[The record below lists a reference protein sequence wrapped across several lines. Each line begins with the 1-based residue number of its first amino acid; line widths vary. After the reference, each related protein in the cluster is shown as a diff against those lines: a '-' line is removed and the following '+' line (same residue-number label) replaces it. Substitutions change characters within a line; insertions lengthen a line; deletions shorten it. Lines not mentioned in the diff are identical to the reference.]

1 MKFTQTFAITQ
12 WDQAAYDEAGTI
24 SLGRATVEKTFT
36 GNDLD
41 GTSAAE
47 LLMVGTADGPA
58 AYTAVERFTG
68 TLGGRKGSF
77 VMLHGASADQ
87 TSSVGKIVAAEGD
100 LAGLTGTVVYEHD
113 EEGARVTVDYELP

>member
-1 MKFTQTFAITQ
+1 MKVTQTFEITQ
-12 WDQAAYDEAGTI
+12 WDQAAYDEADTI
-24 SLGRATVEKTFT
+24 SLGRATVGKTFT

-41 GTSAAE
+41 GTSTAE

-87 TSSVGKIVAAEGD
+87 RSSPGRIVAAEGD
-100 LAGLTGTVVYEHD
+100 LAGLTGTIVYEHD
-113 EEGARVTVDYELP
+113 EQGARVTVDYELP